1 MISILGLSGLWLD
14 SSSYDHSVFY
24 ICLFAPA
31 LFLHQFIVA
40 NWLHL
45 FHLLLI
51 HLLPEVLS
59 IEMMWE
65 ASWLLVALSCKM
77 AKTLA
82 NPRSFVVKVVF
93 LHCLIEQS
101 CLCRA
106 KRQGHVLRLVHLLHS
121 LPTGATIAWD
131 CKPAIAVDNCTFW
144 AEQTFPSIIWQQRP
158 TRKKSLVPIFY
169 SFPFL
174 LCSDHLLTKQV
185 FSFVILH

>member
-1 MISILGLSGLWLD
+1 MFFT
-14 SSSYDHSVFY
+14 SVCLHRLCFY
-24 ICLFAPA
+24 INSLSPTDSIFSIFFSSISC
-31 LFLHQFIVA
+31 QK
-40 NWLHL
+40 
-45 FHLLLI
+45 
-51 HLLPEVLS
+51 VLS

-65 ASWLLVALSCKM
+65 ASWLLVELSCKM
-77 AKTLA
+77 AKTLVY
-82 NPRSFVVKVVF
+82 PRSFVVKVVF